1 MFKDSSYPALIG
13 RLLIALPFLLSG
25 IGKIATPAL
34 TQGYIASVGLP
45 LPLLGYAIAV
55 AIEVGGSV
63 VLVLGLKTRLVAVAM
78 AGFTIATALA
88 FHTSFTDQNQ
98 MIHFL
103 KNLMIAGGLLQVAAF
118 GAGKLS
124 LDAWLDRRRIAAA
137 KTPRARAVA

>member
-63 VLVLGLKTRLVAVAM
+63 VLVLGLQTRLVAVAM

-88 FHTSFTDQNQ
+88 FHANFADQNQ

-124 LDAWLDRRRIAAA
+124 LDGWLDRRRIAAA
-137 KTPRARAVA
+137 HPPRARAVA